1 MVQLADYEQTRDTS
15 GTAYKQAR
23 QSAMARLQMFNR
35 QASAAAAAA
44 ASQEVGAQCL
54 RWTVHSMT
62 ATYCGASYACC
73 SCVLC

>member
-1 MVQLADYEQTRDTS
+1 MQLADYEQTRDTS

-44 ASQEVGAQCL
+44 ASQEVSAHRMRRTLHG
-54 RWTVHSMT
+54 RT
-62 ATYCGASYACC
+62 A
-73 SCVLC
+73 